1 MPRVPTLGRGWAA
14 LTHPFQRWPR
24 RRRRLALVSVVI
36 AALLP
41 AVAGVVVKPLH
52 EDRTGHGIVGFE
64 LAGSVDRAEEILD
77 VWRAEGV
84 VDDAKAIQV
93 FDLLYPLIYVAAIAG
108 GCVAAAGAWR
118 RAGRGRWAAVGI
130 AMAWLAFAAAGL
142 DYLENVGLAV
152 SLWGRP
158 ASPWPEITLVAAV
171 LKFSASGL
179 ALLYALT
186 GPIGVLSAR
195 RGAGLDRTA
204 GS

>member
-1 MPRVPTLGRGWAA
+1 VSAR
-14 LTHPFQRWPR
+14 LTHPFERWPR

-36 AALLP
+36 AALVP
-41 AVAGVVVKPLH
+41 AVALAVVTPLH
-52 EDRTGHGIVGFE
+52 EDRTGQGIVEFE
-64 LAGSVDRAEEILD
+64 LAGSVERAEAILD
-77 VWRAEGV
+77 VWRARGV
-84 VDDAKAIQV
+84 VDAAQAIQV

-118 RAGRGRWAAVGI
+118 GAGRARMAGLGI
-130 AMAWLAFAAAGL
+130 GMAWVAFAAAGF
-142 DYLENVGLAV
+142 DYVENVGLAV

-158 ASPWPEITLVAAV
+158 ASPWPEIALVAAV

-186 GPIGVLSAR
+186 GPIGALGAR
-195 RGAGLDRTA
+195 RGAGGARTA